1 MISFSLTRERKYI
14 LIGGAI
20 LLFLGLVYK
29 TLPLFH
35 GIFDG
40 SAQIAAK
47 EKQLARYQRSIEE
60 GKELKTRLVALTS
73 ALEQGESGLLTGRT
87 PSLAAVDMQNI
98 LNTITQKS
106 GMEMQSVRVLKATKQ
121 EGAKYLNTITQKSG
135 MEIQSVRV
143 LKATKQ
149 EGAKYLSIPVTFSI
163 VLTTRQLKEILY
175 RIETFDKYLT
185 VHEITIDAP
194 LGKGREQLR
203 VNMTVNGFTKESEK

>member
-47 EKQLARYQRSIEE
+47 EKQIARYQRSIEE

-98 LNTITQKS
+98 
-106 GMEMQSVRVLKATKQ
+106 
-121 EGAKYLNTITQKSG
+121 LNTITQKSG

>member
-20 LLFLGLVYK
+20 LLFLGLIYK

-40 SAQIAAK
+40 NTQIAAK

-106 GMEMQSVRVLKATKQ
+106 GME
-121 EGAKYLNTITQKSG
+121 
-135 MEIQSVRV
+135 IQSVRV
-143 LKATKQ
+143 LKATEIQSVHVLKATKQ
-149 EGAKYLSIPVTFSI
+149 GGAKYLSIPVTFSI

-175 RIETFDKYLT
+175 RIETSDKRLT

-194 LGKGREQLR
+194 FGKGRGQLR
-203 VNMTVNGFTKESEK
+203 VNMTVNGFMKESEK